1 MERIKI
7 FHILTS
13 GLGKDGISS
22 SQLVFFKNMDMERF
36 EIIVAAV
43 HNNDQDTINNFRQC
57 GCTVIEF
64 PDRKANVGRYFLS
77 LLKVLKNI
85 KPEIVHVHGSSAI
98 MSIDLLAAV
107 LAGVKIRIA
116 HSRNTTADNLKIDKL
131 FRPIFKCLYTDA
143 LACGSDAGEWLFGA
157 KSFSVIHNGK
167 DFERFSYDLKKR
179 EEQRRRYSLEDKVVV
194 GHVGVFNNQKNH
206 EFLIKVFYEFQKRNP
221 NSVLYLIGNGNQL
234 LRQRE
239 EQVKE
244 LGIRDKVIFAG
255 GVNDVPERLQA
266 MDIMVFP
273 SFFEGLPNVVLEWQ
287 AEGLP
292 SLISDRITQ
301 ECVATDFVEFAS
313 IDESPE
319 VWAKKMEELLNKYKD
334 RKIQAVHGINALRE
348 NGFDIKDAVSQLES
362 IYEALVSE
370 HSKRNNL

>member
-1 MERIKI
+1 MRRIKI

-43 HNNDQDTINNFRQC
+43 HNNDQDTINSFRQC

-98 MSIDLLAAV
+98 MSIDLLAA
-107 LAGVKIRIA
+107 LIAGVKIRIA

-143 LACGSDAGEWLFGA
+143 FACGNDAGEWLFGTRA
-157 KSFSVIHNGK
+157 FTVIHNGK
-167 DFERFSYDLKKR
+167 DFEKFSYDLKKR
-179 EEQRRRYSLEDKVVV
+179 EDQRRRFFLEDKIVV

-206 EFLIKVFYEFQKRNP
+206 EFLIKVFYEFQKENP

-234 LRQRE
+234 LKRRK

-244 LGIRDKVIFAG
+244 LGICDKVIFAG

-273 SFFEGLPNVVLEWQ
+273 SLFEGLPNVVLEWQ

-292 SLISDRITQ
+292 ALISDKITR
-301 ECVATDFVEFAS
+301 ECAPASFVEFAS
-313 IDESPE
+313 VDEKPT
-319 VWAKKMEELLNKYKD
+319 VWAKKMEEMLNKYKD
-334 RKIQAVHGINALRE
+334 RKIQAVQGTNALRE
-348 NGFDIKDAVSQLES
+348 KGFDIKDAVKQLES
-362 IYEALVSE
+362 IYEGLG
-370 HSKRNNL
+370 SKYSNK